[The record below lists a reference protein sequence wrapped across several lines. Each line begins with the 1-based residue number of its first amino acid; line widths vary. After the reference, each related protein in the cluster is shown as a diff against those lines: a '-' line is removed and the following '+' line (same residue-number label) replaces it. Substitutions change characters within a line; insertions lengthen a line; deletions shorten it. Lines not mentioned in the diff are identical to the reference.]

1 MLDAAQWLGLE
12 PRKLE
17 TKMFVVSF
25 QRLRP
30 VLALS
35 VILGLGSLI
44 APAAAQEAATFTLTL
59 ESDQFSPAELKIPA
73 GKAFV
78 LKVINKEKA
87 AVEIEAQDMKIEKVV
102 AVGGEIV
109 VRVKAMVPGR
119 YLLVNEYKEET
130 VKTFIIVE

>member
-1 MLDAAQWLGLE
+1 MLDAAQWQGLE

-17 TKMFVVSF
+17 MKMFAVSF

-30 VLALS
+30 VLALP
-35 VILGLGSLI
+35 VFLGLGSLI
-44 APAAAQEAATFTLTL
+44 MPAAAQEATFTLTL
-59 ESDQFSPAELKIPA
+59 EGDQFSPADLKIPA

-87 AVEIEAQDMKIEKVV
+87 AVEIEAKDLKIEKVV

-109 VRVKAMVPGR
+109 ARVKAMAPGR
-119 YLLVNEYKEET
+119 YLLVNEYKEDT